1 MKSKHLIWAC
11 LVMIALAFPAGAQTQ
26 PKDPLLDAAKKEGK
40 VVFYSSEDRTA
51 LTDPVKVFDSK
62 YGIPIE
68 LNRQSTGRILKVVQ
82 SEFDTNT
89 VRGDVLDITNPL
101 VFFDWK
107 KKGYLK
113 QWKARYAD
121 DQVSNLFRDNDDTI
135 WSRRLL
141 ITCIGY
147 NKKSLSEKEA
157 PKSWQEL
164 VTPKWKDKVVTAG
177 PESGPTFGWIVFI
190 SKKFGWDYFDK
201 LHANN
206 PIVAPSSDETVAL
219 LATGERPVA
228 VVNCFD
234 ILEAGAQG
242 SHVGNI
248 FPTDGLGVWWAGLAI
263 PKAAPHPNAALLL
276 ANFVMSAEAAAAA
289 SKGRHGYVAY
299 LNKDTPM
306 AKVLPPMA
314 ELVKGYPKI
323 DWASLDPAQ
332 VTKEFRKRMGQ

>member
-1 MKSKHLIWAC
+1 MKSKFVVLAC
-11 LVMIALAFPAGAQTQ
+11 IMAVFVSRTEVQAQ
-26 PKDPLLDAAKKEGK
+26 PKDPLIDAAKREGK

-51 LTDPVKVFDSK
+51 LAEPVKTFESK
-62 YGIPIE
+62 YGFPIE
-68 LNRQSTGRILKVVQ
+68 LNRQSTGRILKVAQ
-82 SEFDTNT
+82 SEFETNT
-89 VRGDVLDITNPL
+89 VRSDVLDITNPL

-113 QWKARYAD
+113 QWKASHANE
-121 DQVSNLFRDNDDTI
+121 QVSDLFRDNDDYI

-147 NKKSLSEKEA
+147 NKKIVSEGDA
-157 PKSWQEL
+157 PKTWQEL
-164 VTPKWKDKVVTAG
+164 LTPKWKGKVATAG
-177 PESGPTFGWIVFI
+177 PAAGPTFGWIVFM
-190 SKKFGWDYFDK
+190 SHKYGWDYFNK
-201 LHANN
+201 LHAND

-242 SHVGNI
+242 SPIGNI
-248 FPTDGLGVWWAGLAI
+248 FPKDGLGVWWAGLAI

-276 ANFVMSAEAAAAA
+276 ANFVMSAEGAAAA

-306 AKVLPPMA
+306 AKVLPPMKD
-314 ELVKGYPKI
+314 LVKGYPKI
-323 DWASLDPAQ
+323 DWASVDAGQ
-332 VTKEFRKRMGQ
+332 VTREFRQRMEQ

>member
-1 MKSKHLIWAC
+1 MKSKYIVLAC
-11 LVMIALAFPAGAQTQ
+11 MMVGLAFRAEAQTQ
-26 PKDPLLDAAKKEGK
+26 PKDPLVDAAKKEGK
-40 VVFYSSEDRTA
+40 VAFYSSEDRTA
-51 LTDPVKVFDSK
+51 LDEPVKVFSAK

-68 LNRQSTGRILKVVQ
+68 LNRQSTGRILKVAQ
-82 SEFDTNT
+82 SEFETNT
-89 VRGDVLDITNPL
+89 VRSDVLDITNPL

-113 QWKARYAD
+113 QWKASHAD
-121 DQVSNLFRDNDDTI
+121 EQVSDLFRDSDDTI

-147 NKKSLSEKEA
+147 NKKSISEAEA

-177 PESGPTFGWIVFI
+177 PEAGPTFGWIVFT
-190 SKKFGWDYFDK
+190 SHKFGWDYFDK

-242 SHVGNI
+242 SPVGNI

-276 ANFVMSAEAAAAA
+276 ANFVMSAEGAAAA

-306 AKVLPPMA
+306 AKVLPPMK

-323 DWASLDPAQ
+323 DWATVDPAQ